1 MLEKKLQLESENQ
14 NKIRESFGSIV
25 CLQKYDIFSSGRSR
39 INWHILNT

>member
-25 CLQKYDIFSSGRSR
+25 CLQKYDIFLSGRSR
-39 INWHILNT
+39 INWHLFNR